1 MADTLTDTLTG
12 SIRTF
17 MNWTRTDAQEIGSVT
32 NRQNIS
38 TTYAITDGDGPGE
51 ADLVFADNRTIPA
64 NSMEEFDLLDLEQ
77 VALGVTVPFTFRQL
91 RAIRVINGATAP
103 GLRLLVGVDP
113 GRPTVVYAA
122 EVGPAS
128 EWMSVN
134 HVDAW
139 DVTEANSMIRIAN
152 PTNSSINYQLYLF
165 GTSTPAPGG
174 SGSGG

>member
-1 MADTLTDTLTG
+1 MADTLTDTLSG

-17 MNWTRTDAQEIGSVT
+17 MNWTRTDAQEIGSVA
-32 NRQNIS
+32 NRQTINTS
-38 TTYAITDGDGPGE
+38 YTITDGDGPGE
-51 ADLVFADNRTIPA
+51 ADLVFADDRTIPA
-64 NSMEEFDLLDLEQ
+64 NSLEEFDLLDLEQ
-77 VALGVTVPFTFRQL
+77 VALGVTVPFVFRQL
-91 RAIRVINGATAP
+91 RAIRVINRATAS

-139 DVTEANSMIRIAN
+139 DVTEANSVIRIAN

-165 GTSTPAPGG
+165 GTSTPARGG